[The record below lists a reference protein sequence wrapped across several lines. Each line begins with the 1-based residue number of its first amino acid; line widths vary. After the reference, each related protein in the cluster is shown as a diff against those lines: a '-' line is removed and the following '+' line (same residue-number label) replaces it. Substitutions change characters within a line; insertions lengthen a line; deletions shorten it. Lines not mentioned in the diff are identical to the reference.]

1 MQTTLLASILALSL
15 AGAVYGADKYNGPR
29 PPKQDLPYLVHA
41 DNLVPTEIGQATQES
56 HKRNNTYI
64 VQGASSPAR
73 TPLAEPIFLIDANT
87 IVPEQLELYKM
98 EVKDGRR
105 EISLSGGRRGS
116 GRPFH
121 LSVTPLGDHLY
132 RVEAAEMLENGEYV
146 LTPNGSN
153 QVFCFEI
160 Y

>member
-1 MQTTLLASILALSL
+1 MKNTLLGLLLVLLL
-15 AGAVYGADKYNGPR
+15 AGWMCADEKYKGPR
-29 PPKQDLPYLVHA
+29 PLKQDLPYLVHA
-41 DNLVPTEIGQATQES
+41 DNLVPTEVGQATAES
-56 HKRNNTYI
+56 HKHGSTYTI
-64 VQGASSPAR
+64 AGASSPAR

-87 IVPEQLELYKM
+87 ILPDQLEMYRL
-98 EVKDGRR
+98 EVKNGQR
-105 EISLSGGRRGS
+105 EITLSGGRHGS
-116 GRPFH
+116 GRPIH
-121 LSVTPLGDHLY
+121 LSVTPLGGHLY

>member
-1 MQTTLLASILALSL
+1 MHTVLLGSILTLGL
-15 AGAVYGADKYNGPR
+15 AAGLGAAEKYNGPR

-41 DNLVPTEIGQATQES
+41 DNLVPTEASQANSES
-56 HKRNNTYI
+56 HRGSTTYTI
-64 VQGASSPAR
+64 AGAASPAR
-73 TPLAEPIFLIDANT
+73 TPLAEPIFLIDSNT
-87 IVPEQLELYKM
+87 IDAERLEMYRM
-98 EVKDGRR
+98 DVKGGRR

-116 GRPFH
+116 GKPIH